1 MQIDNNRLLMETSA
15 SKASQSWG
23 IQTGKRLSCGEA
35 VLCSTLRQP
44 GLPNYVK
51 ASMMWPLLMYLYA
64 IQIQR
69 GRESKK
75 RRKIDGNASG

>member
-1 MQIDNNRLLMETSA
+1 MQIDNNRLLM
-15 SKASQSWG
+15 
-23 IQTGKRLSCGEA
+23 
-35 VLCSTLRQP
+35 
-44 GLPNYVK
+44 
-51 ASMMWPLLMYLYA
+51 YLDA